1 MKCILSYLFALNI
14 LFSEIVYE
22 SGSLSDFFSSESP
35 NSSYDNWISH
45 VTEGI
50 AIEDYNDYGPDW
62 LDIQTNGFGSYR
74 RLNENSGTLAYWE
87 IIFQHFINHDIT
99 VVDSLL
105 SDSLGSFFYEIVV
118 FEDSTLN
125 NVFHMLR
132 EQLDTSFIDINQPD
146 NDQDD
151 IFGGFRNGWGLFII
165 NPNANYEQVL
175 IQVPHPCDDFIA
187 PYVAMDL
194 FLEIEAFGFMIHG
207 AGREVEWTQVGDY
220 ANNKS
225 LSDPSRYQHTVFQK
239 FQETLTPPLFDINP
253 HWPIVFAIHSFDNQS
268 HINRKS
274 VIIAGGAN
282 NSFTTKPIRDIT
294 DDHNDIINFTIEY
307 PIFGEQFGN
316 HPPIHITDYYEA
328 FYDDNFFYD
337 NGNEEFSIVKAN
349 DLIGPV
355 SGVQMIDLQ
364 NQSNPWSVYE
374 PWIQIEL
381 DEKPMMFDQIEMSNE
396 SLYQQGIYPTG
407 IDNFILIREY
417 YQPFIEGV
425 KNYLINWDNNDDIT
439 APDSVEF
446 FWSSNS
452 ENVNEI
458 NFNWIPTYDTNFK
471 SYEIQLDNQ
480 IISNESIIINSFD
493 YPILQYMRKNE
504 HIISDIDNTDIWSFR
519 IRAVDHFDNT
529 GPWSNITSNLLPG
542 HSPPDTVLN
551 FSNLELSINSLE
563 QDDAENNYGIDTTVL
578 MPGNSPT
585 LYLYG
590 NNWKS
595 INIDSLA
602 IDSNTVLQVFC
613 KIDSISEIQG
623 IGFSDGIKSIKYA
636 LSGTE
641 SLDIEDWITVYQGQ
655 NTTGGWFAY
664 NFPIGNDWIAWY
676 DSLSNINQVYFIND
690 NDDTTNQKGN
700 IYFSMIRDIT
710 SDLNIAPTIEIEYT
724 INNASRMHQRQIASI
739 SFNSMVND
747 TDSYTFNYHWDF
759 GDGNYS
765 TSPDPEHEYSMLYNY
780 NYTVILMVE
789 DETGKRSYASIDL
802 DLNEENPSTPLTM
815 NFVGDIML
823 GRRYESNDGIIVN
836 QGVEAIFQP
845 TLNILG
851 FAADLTIA
859 NLEIV
864 LTDHDE
870 THPTKSIVFKSD
882 PQNVY
887 GLTYGGI
894 DIVSLANNHIMDFNQ
909 DGMIQTQSI
918 LNEHGILHSG
928 SGLNSYEAYLPAIK
942 TLKGNT
948 IAFLSSSD
956 RTGQYNNY
964 QPYLNAGENKPGF
977 AYLTPYYLKEQIES
991 VKNIADFTII
1001 EMHAGSEYSLS
1012 PGSDYDS
1019 YEPPDGFESLRIN
1032 PASEDGF
1039 IVEPFLEPEDEDYSW
1054 RLDRPQMWDRALRH
1068 FAIDQGADA
1077 VIVHHPHIIQGVEV
1091 YNRKLIAHS
1100 LGNFIF
1106 DLNYPETFP
1115 SMILNSKV
1123 YQDSILTYSITPVYI
1138 DNYIPRPATGELGT
1152 YILKYIANKSKE
1164 LDTYVSI
1171 NRDINRAFII
1181 LDTLEMN
1188 YQLLNHSID
1197 ELEWDQKENYFI
1209 SKPVLLPESGSIS
1222 QITVENPYISHF
1234 RLGRELI
1241 WMGNFEN
1248 EGSSLWNLNS
1258 DNEFLQDS
1266 IFRRGKISVSHIRN
1280 NNSPSNIITNLENKF
1295 PFKNHLKHTL
1305 HGSIK
1310 TQNAQNVDLQLRL
1323 SESRNA
1329 ETLIT
1334 ISLDQSIN
1342 GFHDWKKYWKNIEIQ
1357 ESVNFFD
1364 VVMNTGIPDTGTSK
1378 VWFDDVGLIQWD
1390 TLQIISNNVS
1400 IVNNPNDYNYI
1411 QFFSSSTPNNYV
1423 NIETQSKFFGEAT
1436 NIESIPKTVN
1446 RVIQVPGYGHFFD
1459 ESKGAIGNWS
1469 WDFNDNLN
1477 SNNRHPSHYFSS
1489 PGIYSI
1495 TLTITG
1501 FNGAIDSNEI
1511 TIIALSENSEELQV
1525 GDLNNDN
1532 EINVLDLTYCSSYIL
1547 GLITLSP
1554 EQFLAADIDSNN
1566 QIDIY
1571 DLYYIF
1577 SLYN

>member
-1 MKCILSYLFALNI
+1 MKYLLYF
-14 LFSEIVYE
+14 LFIFNLTLSEIRYE
-22 SGSLSDFFSSESP
+22 SGSLSSFFSSESP
-35 NSSYDNWISH
+35 NSSYDNWLSH
-45 VTEGI
+45 VTEGV
-50 AIEDYNDYGPDW
+50 AIEGYNDYGPDW
-62 LDIQTNGFGSYR
+62 LDIQSNGFGSYR
-74 RLNENSGTLAYWE
+74 RLNENSGTLVYWGL
-87 IIFQHFINHDIT
+87 IFQHFINHDTTI
-99 VVDSLL
+99 VDNLL
-105 SDSLGSFFYEIVV
+105 SDSLDSFFYEIVI
-118 FEDSTLN
+118 FEDTLLN
-125 NVFHMLR
+125 KVFHMLR
-132 EQLDTSFIDINQPD
+132 EQLDTSFVDVNQIE
-146 NDQDD
+146 NQQDD
-151 IFGGFRNGWGLFII
+151 VIGSFRNSWGLYII
-165 NPNANYEQVL
+165 DPNANYEQVL

-220 ANNKS
+220 SNSKS

-268 HINRKS
+268 HFDRKS
-274 VIIAGGAN
+274 VIIAGGAQ

-294 DDHNDIINFTIEY
+294 DDHNDIINFTNEY
-307 PIFGEQFGN
+307 PIYAEQFGD
-316 HPPIHITDYYEA
+316 HSALHVTDYYEA
-328 FYDDNFFYD
+328 FYDDTFFYD
-337 NGNEEFSIVKAN
+337 NGSEEFSIIKASE
-349 DLIGPV
+349 LIGPI

-364 NQSNPWSVYE
+364 NQRNPWSVYE

-381 DEKPMMFDQIEMSNE
+381 DEKPMVFDELEISNE
-396 SLYQQGIYPTG
+396 SLYQQGVYPIG
-407 IDNFILIREY
+407 IDNFNLIRQY

-425 KNYLINWDNNDDIT
+425 KNYLLNWDNNDDIT
-439 APDSVEF
+439 APDSIEL

-458 NFNWIPTYDTNFK
+458 NFNWLPRFDTNFK

-480 IISNESIIINSFD
+480 AISNESMIINFLDNPS
-493 YPILQYMRKNE
+493 LQYMRKE
-504 HIISDIDNTDIWSFR
+504 SHTIYGIDNTDTWFFR
-519 IRAVDHFDNT
+519 IRAIDYFENV
-529 GPWSNITSNLLPG
+529 GPWSNTVSNLLPG
-542 HSPPDTVLN
+542 HSPPDTILE
-551 FSNLELSINSLE
+551 FSDLELIINSLE
-563 QDDAENNYGIDTTVL
+563 QDETEFNFIIDTTVL
-578 MPGNSPT
+578 MPGSSPT

-595 INIDSLA
+595 ININSFA

-623 IGFSDGIKSIKYA
+623 IGFSDGDKSIKYA
-636 LSGTE
+636 LAGTE
-641 SLDIEDWITVYQGQ
+641 NLDIEEWITVYQGQ
-655 NTTGGWFAY
+655 NNTEGWFPY
-664 NFPIGNDWIAWY
+664 NFPIGDDWIAWF
-676 DSLSNINQVYFIND
+676 DSLSNITQVYFIND

-700 IYFSMIRDIT
+700 IYYSMIRDIT
-710 SDLNIAPTIEIEYT
+710 SDLDIPPLIEIGYT
-724 INNASRMHQRQIASI
+724 INNASSMHRRQIASI
-739 SFNSMVND
+739 SFNSIIND
-747 TDSYTFNYHWDF
+747 TDSYSFNYYWDF

-765 TSPDPEHEYSMLYNY
+765 TLPDPEHEYSILYDY
-780 NYTVILMVE
+780 NYTAILMVE
-789 DETGKRSYASIDL
+789 DETGKRSYASINL
-802 DLNEENPSTPLTM
+802 DLNEENPSTPLSM

-836 QGVEAIFQP
+836 QGIEAIFEP
-845 TLNILG
+845 TLDILG
-851 FAADLTIA
+851 FSADLTIA

-864 LTDHDE
+864 LTDHNE
-870 THPTKSIVFKSD
+870 NHPTKSIVFKSD

-887 GLTYGGI
+887 GLTYAGI

-918 LNEHGILHSG
+918 LDEHGILHSG
-928 SGLNSYEAYLPAIK
+928 SGINSYEAYLPAIK

-991 VKNIADFTII
+991 VKNFTDFIII
-1001 EMHAGSEYSLS
+1001 EMHSGSEYSLS

-1019 YEPPDGFESLRIN
+1019 YDPPENFESLRIN

-1039 IVEPFLEPEDEDYSW
+1039 IIPPFLEPEDEDYSW

-1091 YNRKLIAHS
+1091 YNGKLIAHS
-1100 LGNFIF
+1100 LGNFVF

-1123 YQDSILTYSITPVYI
+1123 DQDSILTYSITPVYI
-1138 DNYIPRPATGELGT
+1138 DDYIPRPATGELGN
-1152 YILKYIANKSKE
+1152 YILNYIASKSKE

-1171 NRDINRAFII
+1171 NRDINKAFII
-1181 LDTLEMN
+1181 LDTSEIN
-1188 YQLLNHSID
+1188 CQLLHHSIN
-1197 ELEWDQKENYFI
+1197 ELEWEQKQNYFI
-1209 SKPVLLPESGSIS
+1209 SKPILLPESGSIS

-1280 NNSPSNIITNLENKF
+1280 DNSPSNIITNLKNKF

-1305 HGSIK
+1305 HGNIK

-1323 SESRNA
+1323 AESRNG
-1329 ETLIT
+1329 ETLIN

-1342 GFHDWKKYWKNIEIQ
+1342 GSHDWKKYWKDIEIQ
-1357 ESVNFFD
+1357 ESINFFD
-1364 VVMNTGIPDTGTSK
+1364 VAMNTGIPDTGMSQI
-1378 VWFDDVGLIQWD
+1378 WFDDVGLIQWD
-1390 TLQIISNNVS
+1390 SLKIITNNIS
-1400 IVNNPNDYNYI
+1400 MIDNPNDYNYI
-1411 QFFSSSTPNNYV
+1411 QFFSSSSPDDYV
-1423 NIETQSKFFGEAT
+1423 NIEIQNKVFGET
-1436 NIESIPKTVN
+1436 PPIESIPKTVN
-1446 RVIQVPGYGHFFD
+1446 RTIKVPGYGHFFD

-1469 WDFNDNLN
+1469 WDFNDNST
-1477 SNNRHPSHYFSS
+1477 SNNRHPSHYFSF

-1495 TLTITG
+1495 SLTITG
-1501 FNGAIDSNEI
+1501 LNGAIDSNEI
-1511 TIIALSENSEELQV
+1511 TIIALSENSEELQI

-1532 EINVLDLTYCSSYIL
+1532 EINVLDLTYCTSYIL
-1547 GLITLSP
+1547 GLITLTP
-1554 EQFLAADIDSNN
+1554 EQFLAADIDFNN

-1577 SLYN
+1577 YLYN